1 MNKIMAKTTK
11 VIEDLSYIDE
21 MPRPRLKKLIVKNF
35 RCIGSKGV
43 EIDLDDIVVLVGA
56 NNVGKSSIL
65 KAYEVAMTDGSK
77 KGELTIEDF
86 PNNVINAEQ
95 LPEIELHTIVYD
107 NRVGQKWLAETQEGY
122 LVKEKWVWPNIGK
135 AIRRGWN
142 VEINNWDESS
152 FPFGPANIANSRRPE
167 PHKVDAFSDPEEQ
180 AKEIKK
186 LLMAAITER
195 VKSIQSS
202 EEKNEYHELID
213 QALILQK
220 KIIEETQDQI
230 NVANESLTGLIN
242 QVFPNYVVNF
252 DAQPDNTLDL
262 GIFKWHSQL
271 KMGPEGGFQS
281 TIDKQG
287 SGARRTLLW
296 TALKFI
302 AETNRKAKDQ
312 NSLQRPYLLLID
324 EPEICLHPSAIR
336 EACKVLYDLPSS
348 GNWQVMVTTHSPVFI
363 DFSRDNTTIIKVERS
378 LDGDIEGTT
387 VFRPEKVNFDDDD
400 RQNLKLLNICDPYV
414 AEFFFGGRVIIVE
427 GDTEYTAFN
436 YIRREKA
443 EKYNNVHII
452 RARGKA
458 TIVSLVK
465 ILNHFGT
472 AYSVLHDSD
481 MPRVKDGS
489 RANPAWTNNKRIL
502 DSLSVRPEGLNVRL
516 IASIPNFEG
525 AYFGEEITGDKP
537 YNALAT
543 LTKNLDKFRI
553 VEQLLD
559 SLVDHALPYPDNSLE
574 WSQLDQLSDCIDKL
588 AANKE

>member
-1 MNKIMAKTTK
+1 MAKSIKAGEDFTY
-11 VIEDLSYIDE
+11 IEE

-35 RCIGSKGV
+35 RCIGNKGV

-56 NNVGKSSIL
+56 NNAGKSSIL
-65 KAYEVAMTDGSK
+65 KAYEVVMSDGSK
-77 KGELTIEDF
+77 KGELTLEDF
-86 PNNVINAEQ
+86 PNNVVNTDQ
-95 LPEIELHTIVYD
+95 FPEIEVHTVVYD
-107 NRVGQKWLAETQEGY
+107 NRVGQKWLATTEGGY
-122 LVKEKWVWPNIGK
+122 LVRERWTWPTIGK

-142 VEINNWDESS
+142 VEVNDWDESS
-152 FPFGPANIANSRRPE
+152 FPFGPANIANKRRPE

-195 VKSIQSS
+195 VKSLQSS
-202 EEKNEYHELID
+202 EERNEYHELLE
-213 QALILQK
+213 QAISLQSKIL
-220 KIIEETQDQI
+220 EETKDQI
-230 NVANESLTGLIN
+230 DVANSSLTGLIN

-262 GIFKWHSQL
+262 GLFKWNSQL

-296 TALKFI
+296 TALKYI
-302 AETNRKAKDQ
+302 AETNRKAKEE
-312 NSLQRPYLLLID
+312 NTLQRPYLLLID

-363 DFSRDNTTIIKVERS
+363 DFSRDNTTIVKVERS
-378 LDGDIEGTT
+378 LEGDIEGTT
-387 VFRPEKVNFDDDD
+387 VFRPDKVNFDADDK
-400 RQNLKLLNICDPYV
+400 QNLKLLNICDPYV

-436 YIRREKA
+436 YVRREKP
-443 EKYNNVHII
+443 EKYANVHII

-481 MPRVKDGS
+481 TPRTKDGS
-489 RANPAWTNNKRIL
+489 RVNPAWTNNQRIL
-502 DSLSVRPEGLNVRL
+502 DSLAARPKGLAVRL
-516 IASIPNFEG
+516 LASIPNFEG
-525 AYFGEEITGDKP
+525 AYFREEITGDKP

-543 LTKNLDKFRI
+543 LTTDSQKFEV

-559 SLVDHALPYPDNSLE
+559 SLVDHAIPHPDQCLE
-574 WSQLDQLSDCIDKL
+574 WTKIEQLSDFLDTL
-588 AANKE
+588 VSEN